1 MYQDAANPPCQAF
14 FGNICDDAALPA
26 KPPTTQQTEQAQKA
40 QQAQRWGSI
49 AQLAGQVQ
57 VASCSAVLHCLGKET
72 VEQLLRK
79 VSPAI
84 GCRSA
89 VHELP
94 GMNSRQ

>member
-1 MYQDAANPPCQAF
+1 MYQDAVDPPCQAF
-14 FGNICDDAALPA
+14 FGNICDDAVLPA
-26 KPPTTQQTEQAQKA
+26 KPPTTQQTEQAQK
-40 QQAQRWGSI
+40 AQRWGSI

-84 GCRSA
+84 GCRPA
-89 VHELP
+89 VDELP
-94 GMNSRQ
+94 GMKSRQ